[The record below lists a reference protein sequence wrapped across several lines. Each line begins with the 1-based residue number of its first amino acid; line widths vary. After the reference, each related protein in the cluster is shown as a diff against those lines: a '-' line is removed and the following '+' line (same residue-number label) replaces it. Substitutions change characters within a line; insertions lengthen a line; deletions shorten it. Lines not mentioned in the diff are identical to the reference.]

1 MKVYQNK
8 SNDQS
13 NNAEIDIDILI
24 GALSV
29 LTMIAKYNSSI
40 LNLSKLK
47 LIYVICLNEDIMTY
61 DNYMLLQI
69 TSKFLM
75 SCTSYVQLAYES
87 NGSNIQEIQQIYVL
101 ISEKLGYFVANM
113 DDITNKDIDMCT
125 RYLYLHLH
133 M

>member
-1 MKVYQNK
+1 VKVYQNK